1 MNTQINNNTS
11 NGGRNNILI
20 NSICQSETKTT
31 TVQSIVKL
39 ISTRNNLKIS
49 TLETAKLQ
57 KPEYRMIKRS
67 FGGFSWL
74 KSSLLEFGLIK
85 PIVVNQRE
93 GGSLVIIDGYNVN
106 KMWRALK
113 NESIQAIVWKLSLE
127 DEQKLHIQLNR
138 LTKHTDN
145 AAILNHL
152 DHISPE
158 LLGLRTVSED
168 ESDDDKDHLE
178 KENEKARIK
187 SEENKAKGIQRW
199 RLTYDLLTYGKL
211 KEEMKLAKNEFDKK
225 YDAEIFEML
234 LMNWKKLLK

>member
-1 MNTQINNNTS
+1 MGKKKDNTKS
-11 NGGRNNILI
+11 EMEKFILI
-20 NSICQSETKTT
+20 NEVNLNKNNNKIVTSIIKQ
-31 TVQSIVKL
+31 
-39 ISTRNNLKIS
+39 ISMKDNLKIS
-49 TLETAKLQ
+49 ILETAKLR
-57 KPEYRMIKRS
+57 KPEYRMTKRS

-74 KSSLLEFGLIK
+74 KTSFLEYGLIV
-85 PIVVNQRE
+85 PIIVNLRE
-93 GGSLVIIDGYNVN
+93 DGSLVIIDGYNVN
-106 KMWRALK
+106 KMWKALK
-113 NESIQAIVWKLSLE
+113 NQTIQAIVWKLSIE

-158 LLGLRTVSED
+158 FLGLKAVSED
-168 ESDDDKDHLE
+168 ENDDDKDHLE

-199 RLTYDLLTYGKL
+199 RFTYDKITYEKL
-211 KEEMKLAKNEFDKK
+211 KHEMKIAKNEFGKK
-225 YDAEIFEML
+225 YDAEILEML